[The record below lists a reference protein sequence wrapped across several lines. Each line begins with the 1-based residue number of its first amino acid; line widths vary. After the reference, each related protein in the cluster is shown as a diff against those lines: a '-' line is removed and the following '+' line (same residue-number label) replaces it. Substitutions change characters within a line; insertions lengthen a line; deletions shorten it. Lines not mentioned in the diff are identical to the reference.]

1 MKLAPF
7 LKDAVIAVKV
17 HTPSVDS
24 LFRTLSEEFYES
36 GVKIDVDIVVR
47 ELLKRES
54 SCSTGIG
61 KGLAIPHATIE
72 SLDKTYM
79 AIATL
84 ADPID
89 FKSIDKRPVKLVI
102 VLISPPAAVDEHI
115 ALLARISR
123 LCSKDIFIELLSQ
136 SEDKDDLVQ
145 LILEEDERCVG

>member
-7 LKDAVIAVKV
+7 LKNAVIDVNV
-17 HTPSVDS
+17 HSPSVDS

-36 GVKIDVDIVVR
+36 GVKVDVDLVVK

-61 KGLAIPHATIE
+61 KGLAIPHATVKG
-72 SLDKTYM
+72 LDKTYM

-84 ADPID
+84 AEPID
-89 FKSIDKRPVKLVI
+89 FKSIDKRPVRLVI
-102 VLISPPAAVDEHI
+102 MLISPPNSVDEHI

-123 LCSKDIFIELLSQ
+123 LCSKDIFIELLIQ
-136 SEDKDDLVQ
+136 SEDRKDLLQ
-145 LILEEDERCVG
+145 LILEEDEKYVG